1 MKMMLRPFDISP
13 GFFPSILDPAISFD
27 DLHYPEK
34 GVFGNGMGDDRL
46 SDKSLLLPIAMMKG
60 GDQGE
65 GDLTIVEID
74 PDLLSKFLF
83 VGSVIEMII
92 NELKGDADIHPK
104 LG

>member
-1 MKMMLRPFDISP
+1 MILRPFDISP
-13 GFFPSILDPAISFD
+13 GFFPSVLDPAISFD
-27 DLHYPEK
+27 DLHHPEK
-34 GVFGNGMGDDRL
+34 GAFGNGMGHDRL
-46 SDKSLLLPIAMMKG
+46 SNKGFLFLIAMTKC

-83 VGSVIEMII
+83 VRGVIKMII
-92 NELKGDADIHPK
+92 DELECDADIHPE